1 MDIQELHKK
10 PPYGIIAILF
20 FGAFVAFLNNTLLN
34 VALPTIMAEFKV
46 KPAVVQWL
54 TNGYMLVNGILIPAS
69 AFFIQKFTN
78 RRLFLTAMS
87 LFTLGTALA
96 AFAPS
101 FGVLIVG
108 RMIQASGSAMMMPL
122 LMNVMLAAFPVERR
136 GAAMGMFGLVIMAAP
151 AIGPTLSGWV
161 VEHYSWRT
169 LFEIILPF
177 SVLALVLGFFKLR
190 NITPNR
196 DIKVDVLSLI
206 LSSIGFGS
214 LLYGFSTAGDKGWG
228 ALEVYGTIIIGV
240 VAITAFIFRQL
251 RMEDPML
258 EFRIYKYPMFALSSV
273 IMVVVSAS
281 MFSGMILT
289 PIYVQTVRGISP
301 FHAGLL
307 MLPGAILMA
316 IMSPITGRLF
326 DKYGARVLA
335 SVGLAITVITTY
347 FFHNLSIDTG
357 FYHIMLLYTI
367 RMFGMSLVMMPV
379 MTNGLNQLPMSA
391 NPHGTAMNNTLQQI
405 SGAIG
410 TAVLVTVMNNRME
423 TKGTELAAAAAAA
436 GKSLNSPEVIK
447 ELTMQATLEGITFSF
462 LVSTFIAAVAL
473 LLALFMKRVKPPK
486 TEKALVK
493 KFQTE

>member
-1 MDIQELHKK
+1 MDKQESNKK
-10 PPYGIIAILF
+10 PPYGMIAILF

-34 VALPTIMAEFKV
+34 VALPTIMAEFNV

-87 LFTLGTALA
+87 LFTLGTALS
-96 AFAPS
+96 AFAPA
-101 FGVLIVG
+101 FGVLIAG

-169 LFEIILPF
+169 LFEIVLPF
-177 SVLALVLGFFKLR
+177 AVLALVLAFFKLR

-196 DIKVDVLSLI
+196 DIRVDVLSLI

-228 ALEVYGTIIIGV
+228 ALEVYGTIIIGAV
-240 VAITAFIFRQL
+240 VITAFILRQL
-251 RMEDPML
+251 RMKDPML

-307 MLPGAILMA
+307 MLPGAIMMA

-335 SVGLAITVITTY
+335 TVGLSITVMTTY
-347 FFHNLSIDTG
+347 LFHNLSVDTS
-357 FYHIMLLYTI
+357 FYHIMMLYTT
-367 RMFGMSLVMMPV
+367 RMLGMSLVMMPV

-423 TKGTELAAAAAAA
+423 TKGTELAAQAAAA
-436 GKSLNSPEVIK
+436 GKSLNSPEVMK
-447 ELTMQATLEGITFSF
+447 ELAQQATLEGITFSF
-462 LVSTFIAAVAL
+462 LVATFIAAVAL
-473 LLALFMKRVKPPK
+473 VLALFMKRVKPPQK
-486 TEKALVK
+486 EKAFMK
-493 KFQTE
+493 KIQTE